1 MRDPEF
7 FLHRYA
13 PTTTTLAFLEVPYA
27 ELVDFIVQWERKRDV
42 VNDRRVPVQ
51 KIDIGGTWEQRLNS
65 LLPLNRSKVM
75 VSETQSN
82 WCVYV
87 NNSPNGTDLY
97 ADPPYLCEKLGVREI
112 AVTLVRDIPKIKPG
126 STQFLY
132 EDYTRAEKVLSATG
146 TGWCDQFPRRYI
158 AAHHESRWEFVD
170 QGDPLPFEEIEQYQA
185 RRIKDRLTPEMVER
199 YCSHFGIDLF
209 NPDFYSGR
217 ACVFERWVHPERRKL
232 LHFPNQQP

>member
-13 PTTTTLAFLEVPYA
+13 PTTNLMAFLEVPYDK
-27 ELVDFIVQWERKRDV
+27 LVDFIVQWERKRDI
-42 VNDRRVPVQ
+42 VNEYPTPTR

-217 ACVFERWVHPERRKL
+217 ACVFESWVHPERRKL

>member
-27 ELVDFIVQWERKRDV
+27 ELVDFIVQWERKRDI
-42 VNDRRVPVQ
+42 VNEYPTPTR
-51 KIDIGGTWEQRLNS
+51 KIDIGGTWEERLNS

-87 NNSPNGTDLY
+87 NNSPNGTDLN

-112 AVTLVRDIPKIKPG
+112 AVTLVRDIPQIKPG

-132 EDYTRAEKVLSATG
+132 EDGTRPEKVLSATG
-146 TGWCDQFPRRYI
+146 TGWRNQFPYRYI
-158 AAHHESRWEFVD
+158 AAHHESRWEFEER
-170 QGDPLPFEEIEQYQA
+170 GDPLPFEEFEQYQA

-209 NPDFYSGR
+209 NPDFYRGR
-217 ACVFERWVHPERRKL
+217 ACVFESWVHPERRKL
-232 LHFPNQQP
+232 LHFPNQQG

>member
-1 MRDPEF
+1 MRNPEF

-13 PTTTTLAFLEVPYA
+13 PTTNFMAFFETPYD
-27 ELVDFIVQWERKRDV
+27 ELVDFIVQWERKRDI
-42 VNDRRVPVQ
+42 VNEYPTPTR

-87 NNSPNGTDLY
+87 NNSMHGTCLNS
-97 ADPPYLCEKLGVREI
+97 DPPYLCEKLGVREI
-112 AVTLVRDIPKIKPG
+112 AITLVRDIPKIKPG

-132 EDYTRAEKVLSATG
+132 KDGTRAEKVLSATG
-146 TGWCDQFPRRYI
+146 TGWCNQFSRRYI
-158 AAHHESRWEFVD
+158 AAHHESRWEFVE
-170 QGDPLPFEEIEQYQA
+170 QGEPLPFEEVEQYQA

-199 YCSHFGIDLF
+199 YCSHFGIDFL

-217 ACVFERWVHPERRKL
+217 ACVFESWVHPERRKL

>member
-13 PTTTTLAFLEVPYA
+13 PTTNFMAFFETPYD

-87 NNSPNGTDLY
+87 NNSMHGTCLNS
-97 ADPPYLCEKLGVREI
+97 DPPYLCEKLGVREI

-146 TGWCDQFPRRYI
+146 TGWCNQFPRRYI
-158 AAHHESRWEFVD
+158 AAHHESRWEFVE
-170 QGDPLPFEEIEQYQA
+170 QGEPLGVC
-185 RRIKDRLTPEMVER
+185 RT
-199 YCSHFGIDLF
+199 G
-209 NPDFYSGR
+209 
-217 ACVFERWVHPERRKL
+217 
-232 LHFPNQQP
+232 

>member
-13 PTTTTLAFLEVPYA
+13 PTTNLMAFLEVPYDK
-27 ELVDFIVQWERKRDV
+27 LVDFIVQWERKRDV
-42 VNDRRVPVQ
+42 VNDRRVPVR

-170 QGDPLPFEEIEQYQA
+170 QGEPLPFEEVEQYQA

-217 ACVFERWVHPERRKL
+217 ACVFESWVHPERRKL

>member
-1 MRDPEF
+1 MNILP
-7 FLHRYA
+7 
-13 PTTTTLAFLEVPYA
+13 PT
-27 ELVDFIVQWERKRDV
+27 RKI
-42 VNDRRVPVQ
+42 N
-51 KIDIGGTWEQRLNS
+51 IGGTWEERLNS

-87 NNSPNGTDLY
+87 NNSMHGTCLNS
-97 ADPPYLCEKLGVREI
+97 DPPYLCEKLGGREI

-132 EDYTRAEKVLSATG
+132 KDYTRAEKVLSATG
-146 TGWCDQFPRRYI
+146 TDWCDQFPRRYI
-158 AAHHESRWEFVD
+158 TAHHESRWEFVE
-170 QGDPLPFEEIEQYQA
+170 QGEPLPFEEVEQYQA

-217 ACVFERWVHPERRKL
+217 ACVFESWVHPERRKL

>member
-42 VNDRRVPVQ
+42 VNDRRVPVR

-146 TGWCDQFPRRYI
+146 TGWCDQFPYRYI
-158 AAHHESRWEFVD
+158 AAHHESRWEFEER
-170 QGDPLPFEEIEQYQA
+170 GDPLPFEEFEQYQA
-185 RRIKDRLTPEMVER
+185 RHIKDRLTPEMVER

-217 ACVFERWVHPERRKL
+217 ACVFESWVHPERRKL
-232 LHFPNQQP
+232 LHFPNHQP

>member
-1 MRDPEF
+1 MRNPEF

-13 PTTTTLAFLEVPYA
+13 PTTNFMAFFETPYA

-158 AAHHESRWEFVD
+158 AAHHESRWEFEER
-170 QGDPLPFEEIEQYQA
+170 GDPLPFEE
-185 RRIKDRLTPEMVER
+185 
-199 YCSHFGIDLF
+199 F
-209 NPDFYSGR
+209 
-217 ACVFERWVHPERRKL
+217 
-232 LHFPNQQP
+232 